1 METET
6 NKPSLFGMIGNPNKQ
21 FRRMVQQPV
30 WLLPVAIVC
39 SLFGAASFI
48 FTDLIKSLLVM
59 LHLSPGD
66 TFFMLFFNGLIIS
79 TGVALPILIILIL
92 SGIYILIIKLSEKE
106 ATFQQLV
113 SLNSHILFIGGIGF
127 FLQTIC
133 YYVLFHYLK
142 DLHSWVLLPF
152 AALCQ
157 MSIAIWSCL
166 LTAFGLQK
174 VGQLSGAASWVTA
187 SVLFL
192 IVNSFGLLSSLLGM
206 L

>member
-1 METET
+1 M
-6 NKPSLFGMIGNPNKQ
+6 F
-21 FRRMVQQPV
+21 
-30 WLLPVAIVC
+30 
-39 SLFGAASFI
+39 
-48 FTDLIKSLLVM
+48 
-59 LHLSPGD
+59 HLSPDD
-66 TFFMLFFNGLIIS
+66 TFFMLFFNGLIIN

-106 ATFQQLV
+106 ATFQQVV
-113 SLNSHILFIGGIGF
+113 SLNSHILFIGGIVF

-152 AALCQ
+152 AALFQ
-157 MSIAIWSCL
+157 MLIAEIFIIWSCL

-174 VGQLSGAASWVTA
+174 VGQLSGAALWVTA